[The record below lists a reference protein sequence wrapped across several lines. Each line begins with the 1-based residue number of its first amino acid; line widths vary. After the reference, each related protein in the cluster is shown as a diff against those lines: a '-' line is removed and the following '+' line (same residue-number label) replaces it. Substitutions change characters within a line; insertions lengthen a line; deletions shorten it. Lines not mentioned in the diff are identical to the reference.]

1 MKRTY
6 AGLMAGAAIFALS
19 ANSAYADTKKEK
31 ELEARIEAL
40 EKAFGSLTGQL
51 QASQAENA
59 QLRAAVAQAQA
70 SSADAQAKA
79 GEAARSLEAAKP
91 ALAAAKQD
99 GFTVG
104 NGSTRIKIGGFLKTV
119 VTMSKW
125 DDGSVAANS
134 LGRDFYLPSAIPV
147 RAAVPARSTTNN
159 DYSAKH
165 TRLWLNLDTTVAGHV
180 LKGYVETDFQTTA
193 NAAPTITGG
202 GSERTTNG
210 YNLALRRAY
219 VQFDNLT
226 VGQDWSTFQNV
237 ATLPESTD
245 FVGTTEGTVF
255 VRQPLVRY
263 SKKLGDKATLHLAV
277 ENGETQSA
285 TGPALATVE
294 NDQDK
299 MPDIVARLNVVTKA
313 GEFALAGI
321 GRQLRVDSGA
331 VKDTAMGWGVSGSGK
346 LMFGDKKQHDLRF
359 MATYGEGLGRYVGLN
374 FSPDAIIRATGQLE
388 TPRLFA
394 GFAALRI
401 SLTPSVR
408 TNLMASYQDVSYPGG
423 FAAAYFNTF
432 NETAYSFAGNIFWTP
447 AKGFDLGAEYRHGVR
462 ELVSGASGQLD
473 RLEFAAK
480 YSF

>member
-1 MKRTY
+1 MSVKRTY
-6 AGLMAGAAIFALS
+6 SGLMAGVALFALS
-19 ANSAYADTKKEK
+19 TTGALADTKKEK

-51 QASQAENA
+51 QASQAENV
-59 QLRAAVAQAQA
+59 QLRAAVTDAQA
-70 SSADAQAKA
+70 SAADAQAKA
-79 GEAARSLEAAKP
+79 TEASKSIEAAKP
-91 ALAAAKQD
+91 VLASAKQD

-119 VTMSKW
+119 ATFSRW
-125 DDGSVAANS
+125 DDGSVAGNS
-134 LGRDFYLPSAIPV
+134 LGRDFYLPSTIPT
-147 RAAVPARSTTNN
+147 RTTPASRSTTNN
-159 DYSAKH
+159 DFNAKH
-165 TRLWLNLDTTVAGHV
+165 TRLWLNLDTTVSGHT
-180 LKGYVETDFQTTA
+180 LKGYVETDFQTSPGTQ
-193 NAAPTITGG
+193 
-202 GSERTTNG
+202 GSERTANG

-219 VQFDNLT
+219 IQFDNLT

-263 SKKLGDKATLHLAV
+263 SKALSKMATLQLAV

-299 MPDIVARLNVVTKA
+299 MPDFVTRLNVKA
-313 GEFALAGI
+313 GNADLALAGI
-321 GRQLRVDSGA
+321 VRQLRVDSGA

-346 LMFGDKKQHDLRF
+346 IVFGNKKQHDLRF
-359 MATYGEGLGRYVGLN
+359 MATYGKGLGRYVGLN
-374 FSPDAIIRATGQLE
+374 FSPDAIVSPAGQLE

-401 SLTPSVR
+401 GLTPTVR
-408 TNLMASYQDVSYPGG
+408 TNLMVSYQDVNYPGG
-423 FAAAYFNTF
+423 FAAGYFNAF
-432 NETAYSFAGNIFWTP
+432 NETAYSYAGNIFWSP
-447 AKGFDLGAEYRHGVR
+447 AKGFDFGVEYRHGQR
-462 ELVSGASGQLD
+462 QLVNDIKGQLD

>member
-1 MKRTY
+1 MSVKRTY
-6 AGLMAGAAIFALS
+6 AGLMAGVAIFALS
-19 ANSAYADTKKEK
+19 TTSALADSKKEK

-59 QLRAAVAQAQA
+59 QLRTAVTQAQA
-70 SSADAQAKA
+70 SAADAQAKA
-79 GEAARSLEAAKP
+79 AEASKTMEAAKP
-91 ALAAAKQD
+91 VLAAAKQD

-119 VTMSKW
+119 ATFSRW
-125 DDGSVAANS
+125 DDGAPTNS
-134 LGRDFYLPSAIPV
+134 LARDFYLPSTIPT
-147 RAAVPARSTTNN
+147 RSNPANRSTTNN
-159 DYSAKH
+159 DFNAKH
-165 TRLWLNLDTTVAGHV
+165 TRLWLNLDTTVSGHT
-180 LKGYVETDFQTTA
+180 LKGYVETDFQTSPGTQ
-193 NAAPTITGG
+193 

-263 SKKLGDKATLHLAV
+263 SKKLSDMATLQLAV

-299 MPDIVARLNVVTKA
+299 MPDFVARLNVKA
-313 GEFALAGI
+313 GNADLALASVV
-321 GRQLRVDSGA
+321 RQLRVDAGA
-331 VKDTAMGWGVSGSGK
+331 VEDTAMGWGVSGSGK
-346 LMFGDKKQHDLRF
+346 ILFGNKKQHDLRF
-359 MATYGEGLGRYVGLN
+359 MATYGKGLGRYVGLN
-374 FSPDAIIRATGQLE
+374 FSPDAIVSAAGQLE

-401 SLTPSVR
+401 GLTPTVR
-408 TNLMASYQDVSYPGG
+408 TNLMFSYQDVNYPGG
-423 FAAAYFNTF
+423 FAAGYFNTF
-432 NETAYSFAGNIFWTP
+432 NETAYSYAGNIFWSP
-447 AKGFDLGAEYRHGVR
+447 AKGFDFGVEYRHGQR
-462 ELVSGASGQLD
+462 QLVNDVKGQLD